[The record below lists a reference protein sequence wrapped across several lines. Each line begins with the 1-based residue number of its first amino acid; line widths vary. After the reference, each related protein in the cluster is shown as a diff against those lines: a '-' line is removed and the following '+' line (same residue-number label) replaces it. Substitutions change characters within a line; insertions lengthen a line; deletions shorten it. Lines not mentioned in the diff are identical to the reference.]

1 MMWTHLSD
9 DVLMDMVEG
18 AAGDKA
24 ERHVA
29 ACASC
34 RARVEEARTA
44 LGWTAAATVPE
55 PIPSYW
61 DVMRRRVAQS
71 LVEAPAARS
80 RRPLWAAAAVA
91 GAALIAV
98 VVIAPGKAPV
108 SSGATP
114 AASLPAWSPLPP
126 NDEDPALPILELV
139 MAPTVAAATPAAFCS
154 DVSECVVGL
163 SDEESGEL
171 ADALRAQLAAGRTL

>member
-1 MMWTHLSD
+1 MWTHLSD
-9 DVLMDMVEG
+9 AVLMDVVEG
-18 AAGDKA
+18 TAGERA

-34 RARVEEARTA
+34 RARVDEARTA
-44 LGWTAAATVPE
+44 LGFAAGATVPE

-61 DVMRRRVAQS
+61 DVMRRRVAHA
-71 LVEAPAARS
+71 LVEAPAPRS
-80 RRPLWAAAAVA
+80 RRPLWAAAAAA

-98 VVIAPGKAPV
+98 VVLVPGKAPAPPA
-108 SSGATP
+108 ATP
-114 AASLPAWSPLPP
+114 SASLPAWSPLPP
-126 NDEDPALPILELV
+126 ADEDPALPMLEFV
-139 MAPTVAAATPAAFCS
+139 APTVAAATPAAFCS

>member
-1 MMWTHLSD
+1 MWTHLSD
-9 DVLMDMVEG
+9 AVLMDVVEG
-18 AAGDKA
+18 AAGERA

-34 RARVEEARTA
+34 RARVDEARTA
-44 LGWTAAATVPE
+44 LGFAAVAAVPE

-61 DVMRRRVAQS
+61 DVMRRRVAQG
-71 LVEAPAARS
+71 LLEAPAARS
-80 RRPLWAAAAVA
+80 RRPLWAAATAAA
-91 GAALIAV
+91 GAAVIAV
-98 VVIAPGKAPV
+98 AVLGPGKAPAPPV
-108 SSGATP
+108 ATP

-126 NDEDPALPILELV
+126 ADEDPALPILELV
-139 MAPTVAAATPAAFCS
+139 APTVAAAAPAAFCS

>member
-9 DVLMDMVEG
+9 AVLMDVVDG
-18 AAGDKA
+18 TAGVRA
-24 ERHVA
+24 ERHVD

-34 RARVEEARTA
+34 RARVDEARNA
-44 LGWTAAATVPE
+44 LGFAAAATVPE

-61 DVMRRRVAQS
+61 DVMRRRVARE
-71 LVEAPAARS
+71 LVEAPVPRS
-80 RRPLWAAAAVA
+80 RRPLWAAAAA
-91 GAALIAV
+91 GAALLAV
-98 VVIAPGKAPV
+98 VVLGPGKAPAPPP
-108 SSGATP
+108 ATP

-126 NDEDPALPILELV
+126 ADEDPALPILELV
-139 MAPTVAAATPAAFCS
+139 APTVAAATPAAFCA

>member
-1 MMWTHLSD
+1 VD
-9 DVLMDMVEG
+9 
-18 AAGDKA
+18 
-24 ERHVA
+24 
-29 ACASC
+29 
-34 RARVEEARTA
+34 EARTA

-61 DVMRRRVAQS
+61 DVMRRRVAQA
-71 LVEAPAARS
+71 LVETPAARS
-80 RRPLWAAAAVA
+80 RRPLWTVAAAA

-98 VVIAPGKAPV
+98 VVIGPGKAPV
-108 SSGATP
+108 APRATP

-126 NDEDPALPILELV
+126 TDEDPGLPFLEIV
-139 MAPTVAAATPAAFCS
+139 APTVAAATPAAFCS

-171 ADALRAQLAAGRTL
+171 ADALRVQLAAGRTL

>member
-1 MMWTHLSD
+1 MWTHLSD
-9 DVLMDMVEG
+9 AVLMDVVEG
-18 AAGDKA
+18 AGGERA

-34 RARVEEARTA
+34 RTRVDEARTA

-61 DVMRRRVAQS
+61 GVMRRRVAQA
-71 LVEAPAARS
+71 LVEAPATRS
-80 RRPLWAAAAVA
+80 RRPLWAAAAAAA
-91 GAALIAV
+91 GLIAV
-98 VVIAPGKAPV
+98 VVLGPGKAHAPAPV
-108 SSGATP
+108 TP
-114 AASLPAWSPLPP
+114 VASLPAWSPLPP
-126 NDEDPALPILELV
+126 ADEDPALPILELV
-139 MAPTVAAATPAAFCS
+139 VAPTVAAATPAAFCS

-171 ADALRAQLAAGRTL
+171 ADALRAQLAVGRTL